1 MRSTP
6 GVVCAQINCRSDN
19 TARLVA
25 RGSAS
30 VQDIVLVLKGLGY
43 HANVFD
49 SCCDQANEEETCG
62 MGNMEGGGETPK
74 SAAFKKSSVFAS
86 PSSPDLGYIADMKS
100 IFAVRG
106 MTCGSCV
113 ASVEKSINKVNG
125 VKHVSVALLTET
137 AEVLYDGK
145 LSDWK
150 ALLIA
155 LEEAGYEGT
164 HIYTSNASSVEYSR
178 RLFAVDMTRGSHH
191 HSAFNCSSVV
201 AHTVGLISLNWV
213 NDGAGGQDSYQG
225 GPVSSSARNE
235 AAAGQDQNRLFPASP
250 LGAAAYS
257 GLPRRQSFT
266 GMSPEVFSTLPV
278 DITIDPN
285 DASTQ
290 ALESVDL
297 SSIKPNEVILQAVYD
312 SQLVGLRTI
321 YETMCSLNPHF
332 GVRLLPEKVI
342 RVYLCCIAAC
352 DDRFLSEITSY
363 ACVRC
368 CLHTDDTKVRRF

>member
-1 MRSTP
+1 MYSAVRSTP
-6 GVVCAQINCRSDN
+6 GVVCAQINCRSDHS
-19 TARLVA
+19 ARLVI

-30 VQDIVLVLKGLGY
+30 VQDIVLVLKGMGY
-43 HANVFD
+43 QANVLD
-49 SCCDQANEEETCG
+49 SSTDKAGEESSCELGTAAAAA
-62 MGNMEGGGETPK
+62 EGSPRTA
-74 SAAFKKSSVFAS
+74 SSSKKTSVFAS

-100 IFAVRG
+100 VFAVRG

-113 ASVEKSINKVNG
+113 ASVERSIKKVPG

-137 AEVLYDGK
+137 AEVLYDGQ

-150 ALLIA
+150 VLLAA
-155 LEEAGYEGT
+155 LEEAGYDGT
-164 HIYTSNASSVEYSR
+164 HIYTSSTSSVEYSR

-201 AHTVGLISLNWV
+201 AHTTGLISLNWV
-213 NDGAGGQDSYQG
+213 NDGAGGHDSYQG

-235 AAAGQDQNRLFPASP
+235 TTSGQEQNRQCSASP

-266 GMSPEVFSTLPV
+266 GMSPEVFSSLPV
-278 DITIDPN
+278 DITIDPI

-312 SQLVGLRTI
+312 SQLAGLRTI

-332 GVRLLPEKVI
+332 SVRLLPEKVI
-342 RVYLCCIAAC
+342 
-352 DDRFLSEITSY
+352 D
-363 ACVRC
+363 
-368 CLHTDDTKVRRF
+368 CLNVSVGSGL